1 MSTFALEKVNEIKG
15 KINFFLLKVDG
26 VSQFLEFE
34 EQIKEDGNLMSEL
47 TTIQV
52 RMQEMAEMRNPMPKT
67 KCRDLTPKGDSVKE
81 YELKTKNL
89 RIYLIHEE
97 HKGRI
102 VVLAGK
108 KRTQPKD
115 IKKFRKIKKA
125 YLKDKAL

>member
-1 MSTFALEKVNEIKG
+1 MTTFALEKVSEVKG
-15 KINFFLLKVDG
+15 KINFFLLKIDG

-34 EQIKEDGNLMSEL
+34 EQIREEGNLASEL

-89 RIYLIHEE
+89 RVYLIHEE

-102 VVLAGK
+102 IVLAGK
-108 KRTQPKD
+108 KSTQPKEL
-115 IKKFRKIKKA
+115 KKFRKIKEA

>member
-1 MSTFALEKVNEIKG
+1 MATFALEQIHEVKG
-15 KINFFLLKVDG
+15 KINFFLLKIDG
-26 VSQFLEFE
+26 ASQFLEFE
-34 EQIKEDGNLMSEL
+34 EQIKKEGNLASEL

-67 KCRDLTPKGDSVKE
+67 KCRDLTPKGDTVKE

-102 VVLAGK
+102 VILAGK
-108 KRTQPKD
+108 KSTQPKD
-115 IKKFRKIKKA
+115 IKRFRKIKEA
-125 YLKDKAL
+125 YLKEKAL